1 MDSTQRLCKEIR
13 DMKKE
18 ISKLWNIIQ
27 TPNQLEKQDCQCSV
41 EVRRLEDQ
49 NRSLKGRLEEVEREK
64 DALLLSLSLLAAKTH
79 TPESP
84 PTMDN
89 SIIELHT
96 QQEPSTST
104 TTNDALTDNRAPKA
118 CTGKRSSSAVSGKS
132 ATVPSTGS
140 VKPIKGKKPN
150 VLIIGDSTR
159 K

>member
-1 MDSTQRLCKEIR
+1 
-13 DMKKE
+13 MKKE

-79 TPESP
+79 TPKSP
-84 PTMDN
+84 PIMDN

-96 QQEPSTST
+96 QQESSTST
-104 TTNDALTDNRAPKA
+104 T
-118 CTGKRSSSAVSGKS
+118 
-132 ATVPSTGS
+132 
-140 VKPIKGKKPN
+140 KK
-150 VLIIGDSTR
+150 
-159 K
+159 